1 MYNPAGIMLAILRA
15 LFGRLVD
22 IILLRRG
29 PEQLPASRTLLVLM
43 IALNFVG
50 SLVWACVVAVPVI
63 DALLQSIIACA
74 VMLVWYQWA
83 LHIVQKRER
92 YLQTLTA
99 LFGVSAMFL
108 PVLMPLVGAMLPYME
123 KADPNSPPPAAL
135 LIMTMV
141 VLFWG
146 LLVNVRIVRVAFETS
161 WLGAVLLVLGEGFAT
176 LFVLGLI
183 LGDPS
188 KAA

>member
-1 MYNPAGIMLAILRA
+1 MLAILRA

-29 PEQLPASRTLLVLM
+29 PEQLPASRTLLALM
-43 IALNFVG
+43 ITLNFLG
-50 SLVWACVVAVPVI
+50 SLIWAGVVSVRLVDAV
-63 DALLQSIIACA
+63 LQSVIACS
-74 VMLVWYQWA
+74 VMLLWYHWA
-83 LHIVQKRER
+83 LHIAQKRER

-108 PVLMPLVGAMLPYME
+108 PVLMPLVGAMMPYLE

-146 LLVNVRIVRVAFETS
+146 LLVNVRIVRVSFETS
-161 WLGAVLLVLGEGFAT
+161 WVGAVLLVLGEGFAT
-176 LFVLGLI
+176 LFVLGLF
-183 LGDPS
+183 LSDPS
-188 KAA
+188 KAV

>member
-1 MYNPAGIMLAILRA
+1 VYNPAGIMLAILRA

-43 IALNFVG
+43 IVLNFVG
-50 SLVWACVVAVPVI
+50 SLIWAGVVSVPAI
-63 DALLQSIIACA
+63 DAMLQSLIACG
-74 VMLVWYQWA
+74 VMLLWYHWA
-83 LHIVQKRER
+83 LHIAQKRER

-108 PVLMPLVGAMLPYME
+108 PVLM
-123 KADPNSPPPAAL
+123 
-135 LIMTMV
+135 IMTMV

-146 LLVNVRIVRVAFETS
+146 LLVNVRIVRVAFETN
-161 WLGAVLLVLGEGFAT
+161 WVGAILLVLGEGFAT
-176 LFVLGLI
+176 LFVLSVF

>member
-43 IALNFVG
+43 IVLNFVG
-50 SLVWACVVAVPVI
+50 SLIWAGVVSVPAI
-63 DALLQSIIACA
+63 DAMLQSLIACG
-74 VMLVWYQWA
+74 VMLLWYHWA
-83 LHIVQKRER
+83 LHIAQKRER

-108 PVLMPLVGAMLPYME
+108 PVLMPLVGAMLPYLE
-123 KADPNSPPPAAL
+123 KADPNSPPPAVL
-135 LIMTMV
+135 MIMTMV

-146 LLVNVRIVRVAFETS
+146 LLVNVRIVRVAFETN
-161 WLGAVLLVLGEGFAT
+161 WVGAILLVLGEGFAT
-176 LFVLGLI
+176 LFVLSVF